1 MKPPKPQVADQDCH
15 PHQNGSEQSN
25 ALQAKAQCVHGILGV
40 VSVFFLYLC
49 AMNIFLSLLPEQS
62 FHLIVGESVPEA
74 TVKAIFLEEACELMY
89 LALCAGEPA
98 YYAESEL
105 AVRSNPGYDHF
116 RRAWDYYRERLYVE
130 LDEE

>member
-1 MKPPKPQVADQDCH
+1 MSVELTRLPSGLVVITDAMPQ
-15 PHQNGSEQSN
+15 
-25 ALQAKAQCVHGILGV
+25 L
-40 VSVFFLYLC
+40 
-49 AMNIFLSLLPEQS
+49 
-62 FHLIVGESVPEA
+62 EA

-98 YYAESEL
+98 YYTEPEL